1 MKKLL
6 PLFLLLLCSS
16 LFAQPQPRN
25 NKALIIDISGQDAED
40 HIKIVNNSSVDEFV
54 VYAYFYEEKD
64 DFWNFLGVT
73 KVTGKDT
80 TSEIANKVISLEDY
94 KYIAIESNQITNI
107 SYTLNCK
114 NDDLYININDC
125 TPTNKSLEKDIYK
138 QYQDVFY
145 YENASKDVLYE
156 SLLQKMVGMFGDS
169 RAVIEYKD
177 KALGIIKGRFTKE
190 EMPIWT
196 KVPTSY
202 YIVLTI
208 EIRDGRYKITFS
220 DLTKKDGLGEFAL
233 DEDEFPKLVKTF
245 NSIIKSLN
253 TELILNTT
261 SDDDW

>member
-25 NKALIIDISGQDAED
+25 NKALIIDISGQNAED
-40 HIKIVNNSSVDEFV
+40 HIKIVNNSNVDEFV

-94 KYIAIESNQITNI
+94 KYIALESNQITNI

-169 RAVIEYKD
+169 RAVLQYKD
-177 KALGIIKGRFTKE
+177 KASGIIKGRFGKKE
-190 EMPIWT
+190 MT
-196 KVPTSY
+196 FSRVPTYY

-208 EIRDGRYKITFS
+208 EIRDGRYKITFNDFTIENGYGQS
-220 DLTKKDGLGEFAL
+220 SL
-233 DEDEFPKLVKTF
+233 DEEDFPKLVKTF

>member
-1 MKKLL
+1 
-6 PLFLLLLCSS
+6 LLCSS

-25 NKALIIDISGQDAED
+25 NKALIIDISGQNAED
-40 HIKIVNNSSVDEFV
+40 HIKIVNNSNVDEFV

-94 KYIAIESNQITNI
+94 KYIALESNQITNI

-138 QYQDVFY
+138 QYKDVFY

-177 KALGIIKGRFTKE
+177 KALGIIKGRFSKKE
-190 EMPIWT
+190 MT
-196 KVPTSY
+196 FSRVPTYY

-208 EIRDGRYKITFS
+208 EIRDGRYKITFN
-220 DLTKKDGLGEFAL
+220 DFTKENGYGKSSV
-233 DEDEFPKLVKTF
+233 DEEGFPKLVETF

-253 TELILNTT
+253 TDLISNTT